1 MQKELILHYK
11 KLMMSLLHIFKNQC
25 PNCKKGYI
33 FMNNNLFSFRRLTEM
48 NQKCLNCNYNFFPE
62 NGFYWGAMFVSY
74 GLASLEGL
82 MVIFACFWYGNDL
95 FDYANLMIIIA
106 FMIILFPFN
115 FRLSRII
122 WLYIFGKKTR

>member
-1 MQKELILHYK
+1 MRKELILHYK

-25 PNCKKGYI
+25 PNCKKGNI
-33 FMNNNLFSFRRLTEM
+33 FMNKNLFSFRRLTEM
-48 NQKCLNCNYNFFPE
+48 NQKCPNCNYNFFPE

-74 GLASLEGL
+74 GLASLEGM
-82 MVIFACFWYGNDL
+82 MVIFACFWYGNEL
-95 FDYANLMIIIA
+95 FDYANLMIIVA

>member
-1 MQKELILHYK
+1 VQKELILHYK

-82 MVIFACFWYGNDL
+82 MVIFACFWYGNEL
-95 FDYANLMIIIA
+95 FDYANLMIIVA

>member
-82 MVIFACFWYGNDL
+82 MVIFACFWYGNEL
-95 FDYANLMIIIA
+95 FDYANLMIIVA

-122 WLYIFGKKTR
+122 WLYIFG

>member
-82 MVIFACFWYGNDL
+82 MVIFACFWYGNEL
-95 FDYANLMIIIA
+95 FDYANLMIIVA

>member
-1 MQKELILHYK
+1 VQKELILHYK

-25 PNCKKGYI
+25 PNCKKGNI
-33 FMNNNLFSFRRLTEM
+33 FMNKNLFSFQRLTEM

-82 MVIFACFWYGNDL
+82 MVIFACFWYGNEL
-95 FDYANLMIIIA
+95 FDYANLMIIVA

>member
-1 MQKELILHYK
+1 VQKELILHYK

-25 PNCKKGYI
+25 PNCKKGNI
-33 FMNNNLFSFRRLTEM
+33 FMNKNLFSFQRLTEM

-74 GLASLEGL
+74 GLASLEGM
-82 MVIFACFWYGNDL
+82 MVIFACFWYGNEL
-95 FDYANLMIIIA
+95 FDYANLMIIVA

>member
-1 MQKELILHYK
+1 VQKELILHYK